1 MGRKTTKTIDQ
12 EKQEEKCQ
20 ANQGNPCSKDKQC
33 KKICDELF
41 STNSHETACLKLPE
55 ETVSNFEELLDEM
68 TEKGRAVDMD
78 LHTLECL
85 LDIDDT
91 EFARAIRKLPREEA
105 EKFLIEIAEDK
116 NLARILEEEDDEFNI
131 LKQVFSRAGLGN
143 RLRDVLTEELEDD
156 KSFFHI
162 VADDENKPAYK
173 WVEEYVEEICEERGD
188 TLQCPGKKK
197 LGAYCKAFLQHYRSY
212 LSRFL
217 SQGDLF
223 EEDYRSKLKSGG
235 HKWTVSGFKD
245 FCRDEY
251 SVTSSSSGSGN
262 GNGGGTLACTATRG
276 STTSACPSSSPP
288 SECKL
293 ADVTLTTD
301 SNGNIIYTKAG
312 GFRITSNIPPESQA
326 GTIDPSPNKIGRI
339 FLGSG
344 GLDTA
349 VMFSSTDISE
359 FTASPAH
366 TWYFYM
372 DGTRYA
378 MTPMTSIPHLLAT
391 VYRFL
396 LNPRTQV
403 TATTYSVHLAYQD
416 SDGHCHYIRPT

>member
-20 ANQGNPCSKDKQC
+20 ANQGRLCSEDKEC

-55 ETVSNFEELLDEM
+55 ETVSNFEELLEEM

-262 GNGGGTLACTATRG
+262 GNGGGTLVCTATRG

-293 ADVTLTTD
+293 ADVTLATV
-301 SNGNIIYTKAG
+301 GNRHIYTKSG
-312 GFRITSNIPPESQA
+312 GFTILSGVPEAQA
-326 GTIDPSPNKIGRI
+326 GSIDPPSIDKIGQIFRLETGLKSRI
-339 FLGSG
+339 ML
-344 GLDTA
+344 
-349 VMFSSTDISE
+349 SSTEISE
-359 FTASPAH
+359 LAALPAH
-366 TWYFYM
+366 TWYLYM
-372 DGTRYA
+372 DGRRYA
-378 MTPMTSIPHLLAT
+378 MTPMTRIANLLAT
-391 VYRFL
+391 VYRFTFADRQ
-396 LNPRTQV
+396 NIVAGQ
-403 TATTYSVHLAYQD
+403 YSIHLAYED
-416 SDGHCHYIRPT
+416 SSNHCHWIRP